1 MISRISKKNFTF
13 LAEIEILKSVHCQLA
28 EASLT
33 TCFPTAPKRML
44 NGDKLDILFNRRK
57 HMVLYIF
64 HLYKTDV
71 SVYWST
77 IHSCR
82 STNPHISTISTNM
95 STTST
100 NIVKRTHDGAGRI
113 SPKHAST
120 SVPVSVSVSCDN
132 TCTVHLHLHLH
143 RVHLIAHSL

>member
-1 MISRISKKNFTF
+1 LSRQPSSSPHTKVTSGMSRPSLNISQLPCSPPTNFQRHS
-13 LAEIEILKSVHCQLA
+13 KSVHCQLA

-33 TCFPTAPKRML
+33 YCFPTAPKRMS
-44 NGDKLDILFNRRK
+44 NSDKLDILYNRRK

-82 STNPHISTISTNM
+82 STNPNISTISTNM

-113 SPKHAST
+113 LE
-120 SVPVSVSVSCDN
+120 
-132 TCTVHLHLHLH
+132 LH
-143 RVHLIAHSL
+143 